1 MAPPSAPDARKRLV
15 DAGGLIAFS
24 AGALSKPHSDFPLA
38 KLRQYKSDDID
49 EIVRVLR
56 LALQLLNGL

>member
-1 MAPPSAPDARKRLV
+1 MASPSALSAHDRII
-15 DAGGLIAFS
+15 DAGGFIAFS